1 MKALFQLFGPK
12 CSVYSAQS
20 PQLRTE
26 HWALGTLLLF
36 ALTLPNLAQAQ
47 FPAEWEPAAET
58 VVVYN
63 PQFSGS
69 EQLAREYAA
78 KRLIPAERV
87 LGLDCPQ
94 TDSMTRREFN
104 EMLRVPL
111 QKIFTAKRWWTLDEK
126 NKPSAASMVAVSS
139 VRVLVLMRGV
149 PFQIRRDFQNPQP
162 TKEDEASVDSEL
174 SLLAMDE
181 PPTAG
186 ALKNPYFGADVR
198 LPRFATAPGLLL
210 VGRLDGPSDDIVRR
224 MIDDALHAEKEGL
237 HGRAVIDMALKTGG
251 YREGEDW
258 LRDAAASIQRQGI
271 PVFMDRNEALIREHW
286 PLPDTIL
293 YFGWYAGDVS
303 GAFASREFQFK
314 RGAVACHLHSF
325 SASVLRDAGTHWT
338 GPLLGKGAAAT
349 FGNVFEPYLS
359 FTVHFDLLT
368 KRLLEGFTLAEAAY
382 AATPSLSWMTVVIG
396 DPLYRPFA
404 KRGGSSLGNDANRDY
419 LLYQGAARRS
429 PLDPDAAIKTTIT
442 ALAEKRKSSHLL
454 ELTGLLS
461 MLQAKY
467 VEAVDLFDHSEALA
481 TTPAERA
488 RLRLYRAE
496 ALRRDDKA
504 QTAVELLKN
513 ILQDETLRDEPA
525 RGALESLLRELGG

>member
-12 CSVYSAQS
+12 CSVDRAQS

-26 HWALGTLLLF
+26 HWALSTFLLF

-47 FPAEWEPAAET
+47 FAPEWDAAAET

-63 PQFSGS
+63 PQFAGS
-69 EQLAREYAA
+69 EQLAREYAT

-111 QKIFTAKRWWTLDEK
+111 QKIFTAKRWWKLDAPD
-126 NKPSAASMVAVSS
+126 KPVGTSTVVSS
-139 VRVLVLMRGV
+139 TVRLLVLMRGI
-149 PFQIRRDFQNPQP
+149 PFQISRDFQNPQP

-174 SLLAMDE
+174 AVLAMNN
-181 PPTAG
+181 PPTEG

-210 VGRLDGPSDDIVRR
+210 VGRLDGPNDAIVRR
-224 MIDDALHAEKEGL
+224 MIDDSLRAEKEGL
-237 HGRAVIDMALKTGG
+237 HGRAVIDLALKSGG
-251 YREGEDW
+251 YRQGEEW
-258 LRDAAASIQRQGI
+258 LLGAAAAFQRQGI
-271 PVFMDRNEALIREHW
+271 PVHIDRNEALIREHW

-293 YFGWYAGDVS
+293 YFGWYTGDVA
-303 GAFASREFQFK
+303 GAFASSEFQFK
-314 RGAVACHLHSF
+314 RGAVACHLHSY
-325 SASVLRDAGTHWT
+325 SASVLRDATTHWT
-338 GPLLGKGAAAT
+338 GPLLEKGAAAT

-359 FTVHFDLLT
+359 FTVHFDLLS

-404 KRGGSSLGNDANRDY
+404 KRGGGLGSDTDRDY

-429 PLDPDAAIKTTIT
+429 PLDPDGAIKTTIT

-461 MLQAKY
+461 MLQTKY
-467 VEAVDLFDHSEALA
+467 IEAVDLFDHAEALA
-481 TTPAERA
+481 TSPAARA

-513 ILQDETLRDEPA
+513 ILQDETLREEPA